1 MILVFG
7 GTTEGRK
14 AVEVLE
20 EAGNTYYYSTKT
32 GEQDITLH
40 HGIRLDGV
48 MDGEAMQAFCRGHDI
63 RLMVDAAHPF
73 ASQLHQTIAQVA
85 EALNLPVIRY
95 EERRSLF
102 QYYYFV
108 RPNYREKP

>member
-20 EAGNTYYYSTKT
+20 EAGNVFFYSTKM

-40 HGIRLDGV
+40 HGIRLDGA
-48 MDGEAMQAFCRGHDI
+48 MDGDAMLTFCREHGI

-73 ASQLHQTIAQVA
+73 AVQLHQTIAQVS
-85 EALNLPVIRY
+85 ESLHIPVVRY
-95 EERRSLF
+95 ERI
-102 QYYYFV
+102 
-108 RPNYREKP
+108 